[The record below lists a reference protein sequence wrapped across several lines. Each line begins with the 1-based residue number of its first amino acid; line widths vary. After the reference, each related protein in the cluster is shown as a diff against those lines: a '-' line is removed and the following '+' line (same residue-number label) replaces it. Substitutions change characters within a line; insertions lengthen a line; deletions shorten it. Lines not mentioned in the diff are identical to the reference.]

1 MSGIP
6 FICHNLAGSALRGC
20 RTEKMHHSDAASNER
35 RVQGTIRVI
44 LASKPQDTF
53 SSKLGRGGLVLEGEN
68 IFLSVTHQSAGYL
81 SLN

>member
-1 MSGIP
+1 
-6 FICHNLAGSALRGC
+6 
-20 RTEKMHHSDAASNER
+20 MHHSDAASNER

-53 SSKLGRGGLVLEGEN
+53 SSKLGGGGGFFWEGEN